1 MGPADF
7 AWLDAQ
13 RTAHFPA
20 DRNVLPA
27 HLTLFHHLPP
37 SARDELL
44 RLLKGEVRG
53 MAPVARISGLISLGR
68 GVAYRVASDGLEAI
82 RGRIAA
88 ALKGQLTPQDSASWR
103 PHVTIQNKVAL
114 HDARALR
121 EALAADFRR
130 RPLMIAG
137 LAAFYYRDGPWEP
150 IADYRFNRSVRSPR
164 N

>member
-1 MGPADF
+1 LGPADF

-37 SARDELL
+37 SACDELL

-53 MAPVARISGLISLGR
+53 MAPVARITGLISLGR
-68 GVAYRVASDGLEAI
+68 GVAYRVASDGLEVI
-82 RGRIAA
+82 RDRIAA
-88 ALKGQLTPQDSASWR
+88 ALKGQLTPQDNAPWR
-103 PHVTIQNKVAL
+103 PHVTIQNKVPL
-114 HDARALR
+114 HDARALH
-121 EALAADFRR
+121 EALAPDFRR
-130 RPLMIAG
+130 RPLTIAG

>member
-27 HLTLFHHLPP
+27 HLTLFHHVPP
-37 SARDELL
+37 SACAELL
-44 RLLKGEVRG
+44 RLFKAEVCG
-53 MAPVARISGLISLGR
+53 MAPVARITGLISLGR

-82 RGRIAA
+82 RDRIAA
-88 ALKGQLTPQDSASWR
+88 ALKGQLTPQDNAPWR
-103 PHVTIQNKVAL
+103 PHVTIQNKVPL
-114 HDARALR
+114 RDARALR
-121 EALAADFRR
+121 EALAAEFRP
-130 RPLMIAG
+130 RPLAITG